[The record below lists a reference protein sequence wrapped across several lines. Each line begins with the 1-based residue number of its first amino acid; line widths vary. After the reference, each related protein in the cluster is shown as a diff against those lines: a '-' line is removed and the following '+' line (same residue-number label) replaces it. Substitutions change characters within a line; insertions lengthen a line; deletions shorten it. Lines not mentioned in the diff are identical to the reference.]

1 MTQLSSRLAFEP
13 WRFHLRE
20 GFTCAFTC
28 AFTFVLQLLGGEHQT
43 SRLFS
48 CSLLAW
54 ESHLLGGCM
63 SDLSATCSVTLGD
76 IAEFLIG
83 LACEE

>member
-1 MTQLSSRLAFEP
+1 MTPLSSGLAFEP

-20 GFTCAFTC
+20 AFTC

-76 IAEFLIG
+76 TAEFLID